1 MSHLHRPTAIVLQAL
16 LNRYNKRVLYI
27 SHGYKFPLNYALREP
42 SPWGE
47 NARTQV
53 SSRRVCKQTLVTD
66 EGLNSLCHK
75 PLTTAARS
83 LSPGRSLEQSEFKQK
98 FEAVKS
104 PINCNLS
111 FSRTLPLGVAKRHRG
126 SEWQHGVLSE
136 PRCARAAARRVAA

>member
-1 MSHLHRPTAIVLQAL
+1 MSHLHRPTAIVLRVL

-27 SHGYKFPLNYALREP
+27 SHGYKFPSNYALRKP
-42 SPWGE
+42 SPSGE

-83 LSPGRSLEQSEFKQK
+83 RLASARSRSGSDNTLCCHSRPSRRFATPGRSLSFVPWRLTAKLK
-98 FEAVKS
+98 FTNK
-104 PINCNLS
+104 N
-111 FSRTLPLGVAKRHRG
+111 
-126 SEWQHGVLSE
+126 
-136 PRCARAAARRVAA
+136 RATRSGCSILIYLY